1 MAEAEYEGDLHWYD
15 LPDDEC
21 EPDEAAT
28 GVHGL
33 VRRLLA
39 WRSAPGNG

>member
-21 EPDEAAT
+21 EPEGTT
-28 GVHGL
+28 GIPGL

-39 WRSAPGNG
+39 WRAWNG